1 MVVGDSQ
8 RQERHV
14 TTPQPT
20 PRERFERAVEGLSR
34 LPPAGAVTFRGVT
47 SAPGTA
53 PGVVVTRGIT
63 ATSRDLV
70 VATAALT
77 SPGIAVVFGRTG
89 RDVAPMSAVPD
100 AQEVALL
107 PGTVLSVGRFIQIA
121 GLAVEVIEE
130 LTRAGDGQ
138 WATSLTEQ
146 SIARLAAVVAT
157 TLGNARGVPC
167 PVEAGYCGRF
177 AAPLV

>member
-1 MVVGDSQ
+1 MIF
-8 RQERHV
+8 
-14 TTPQPT
+14 TPL
-20 PRERFERAVEGLSR
+20 FFG
-34 LPPAGAVTFRGVT
+34 
-47 SAPGTA
+47 
-53 PGVVVTRGIT
+53 TRGWL
-63 ATSRDLV
+63 LV